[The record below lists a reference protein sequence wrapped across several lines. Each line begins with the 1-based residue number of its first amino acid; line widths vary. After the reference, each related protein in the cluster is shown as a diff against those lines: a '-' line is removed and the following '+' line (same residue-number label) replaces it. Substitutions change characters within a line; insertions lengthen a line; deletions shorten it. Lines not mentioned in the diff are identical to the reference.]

1 MSLNLTQRRKAA
13 KVQKE
18 TLAALR
24 EPIILPDNLLM
35 HPFDFADGRICQ
47 QLVTV
52 AKPYLIVEV
61 FPCPKP

>member
-35 HPFDFADGRICQ
+35 HPFDFADGRIASS
-47 QLVTV
+47 L
-52 AKPYLIVEV
+52 
-61 FPCPKP
+61 